1 MQTISFAFLLHI
13 QGMSKVQPGNQELSF
28 LISRWQYSRWHLDL
42 SAKVISCHFFCSRIF
57 PLSTLSLPSVLLL
70 SWLRRQPPLKGTAVS
85 STALWCGQGQ
95 LLCPSAQ
102 QLTDLE
108 SFVNFPV
115 SCRTFSCPACNWTI
129 SDKVVLLAQHQVQQ
143 LKPAQII
150 RTHKVRHHP
159 WHTVTTTGSSSIN
172 LQSFLVLAVCLLPCT
187 TVWWSLPSSRR
198 SDLGGVRCCL
208 GVVRLGLG
216 RLWTC
221 FVLFLWRW
229 RCGRFPEEE
238 LMQECVDSLRTLHHD
253 HVTTVLQDLQ
263 EAH

>member
-13 QGMSKVQPGNQELSF
+13 QGMSKVQPGNQELPF
-28 LISRWQYSRWHLDL
+28 LICRLQYSRWHIDL
-42 SAKVISCHFFCSRIF
+42 SAKVISYHFFCSRIF

-70 SWLRRQPPLKGTAVS
+70 PWLRRQPPLKGTAVS

-129 SDKVVLLAQHQVQQ
+129 SDKVVLLAQ
-143 LKPAQII
+143 
-150 RTHKVRHHP
+150 P

-198 SDLGGVRCCL
+198 SDLRGVRCCL

>member
-1 MQTISFAFLLHI
+1 MMWTGTA
-13 QGMSKVQPGNQELSF
+13 PLSF
-28 LISRWQYSRWHLDL
+28 S
-42 SAKVISCHFFCSRIF
+42 
-57 PLSTLSLPSVLLL
+57 SVAD
-70 SWLRRQPPLKGTAVS
+70 RPGII
-85 STALWCGQGQ
+85 CE
-95 LLCPSAQ
+95 C
-102 QLTDLE
+102 
-108 SFVNFPV
+108 PV

-129 SDKVVLLAQHQVQQ
+129 SDKVVLLAQ
-143 LKPAQII
+143 
-150 RTHKVRHHP
+150 P

-198 SDLGGVRCCL
+198 SDLGGVRCSL

-221 FVLFLWRW
+221 FVLFLWRR

>member
-1 MQTISFAFLLHI
+1 MQTISFTFLLHI
-13 QGMSKVQPGNQELSF
+13 QGMSKVQPGNQVLSF
-28 LISRWQYSRWHLDL
+28 LICRLQYSRWHIDL
-42 SAKVISCHFFCSRIF
+42 SAKVISYHFFCSRIF

-70 SWLRRQPPLKGTAVS
+70 PWLRRQPPLKGTAVS

-129 SDKVVLLAQHQVQQ
+129 SDKVVLLAQ
-143 LKPAQII
+143 
-150 RTHKVRHHP
+150 P

-198 SDLGGVRCCL
+198 SDLRGVRCCL